1 LLNSVKVAGKL
12 SKKSFLVLETSI
24 LVVSISLALFSYSV
38 SGAPEY
44 SWTDTIKLYK
54 DATTVYA
61 DIRTFTNNETFP
73 IDVTVEIRR
82 NPSIRILQYY
92 KLSANETDLI
102 IISEGKMTQSK
113 NTYYG
118 LKPGEKLCFTVEAK
132 PKDSAVEGDTA
143 TVEVHISYPLV
154 EVPGGTMHVASIEMS
169 TASKTAG
176 PNTFANAIATVTIV
190 DANSVPV
197 KDATVYGHWENVT
210 TDSDSGT
217 TDASG
222 QVSLESESVKNPP
235 SGTTFTFVV
244 DDIVLSGWTYYPSA
258 NVETSDSITV

>member
-12 SKKSFLVLETSI
+12 GKKSFLVLDTSI

-92 KLSANETDLI
+92 KLSANETDFI
-102 IISEGKMTQSK
+102 IISAGRVTLSAE
-113 NTYYG
+113 TYS
-118 LKPGEKLCFTVEAK
+118 LNPGEKLCFTVEAK

-143 TVEVHISYPLV
+143 TVEVRISYPLV

-197 KDATVYGHWENVT
+197 KDATVYGHWETAT

-258 NVETSDSITV
+258 NVETSDSIMV